1 MMELYGTGNSKLL
14 RAGSESVTVSRRL
27 FTDAAA
33 STCRWNK
40 TFSHGA
46 IKVTFLSNDARSEE
60 GTSPLNEREFRAA
73 RGI

>member
-27 FTDAAA
+27 FTDSTA

-40 TFSHGA
+40 TFSRGA
-46 IKVTFLSNDARSEE
+46 IKVTFLSNGAREE
-60 GTSPLNEREFRAA
+60 GMSL
-73 RGI
+73 